1 MDKRTENIIEDALQE
16 QLHNAYL
23 RGMAV
28 GGKTF
33 VGTIYDIIMKSK
45 KQRSNPAKTLMN
57 IEATCKRMLNVP
69 NEYVK
74 ETTMNAVKEEVE
86 RVKANTDGEIKNG

>member
-1 MDKRTENIIEDALQE
+1 MDKENEIVIEEALKE

-33 VGTIYDIIMKSK
+33 VGAIYDIIIKSK
-45 KQRSNPAKTLMN
+45 KQRSNPMKTLMN
-57 IEATCKRMLNVP
+57 IEATCKRMLNVS
-69 NEYVK
+69 NEYVT
-74 ETTMNAVKEEVE
+74 ETTKNAIIDVVENLSSKENGVE
-86 RVKANTDGEIKNG
+86 D

>member
-1 MDKRTENIIEDALQE
+1 MDKKTENVIEDALQE

-23 RGMAV
+23 RGMAA

-33 VGTIYDIIMKSK
+33 VGVIYDIILKSK
-45 KQRSNPAKTLMN
+45 KHRSNPAKTLMN
-57 IEATCKRMLNVP
+57 IEITCKRMLNVS

-74 ETTMNAVKEEVE
+74 ETTMNAVKEEVK
-86 RVKANTDGEIKNG
+86 RVNAETNDN

>member
-1 MDKRTENIIEDALQE
+1 MNKKDEKVIEEALKE

-23 RGMAV
+23 KGMAV

-33 VGTIYDIIMKSK
+33 VGAIYDIIIKSK

-57 IEATCKRMLNVP
+57 IEATCKRMLNVS

-86 RVKANTDGEIKNG
+86 RVKSETNNNDV

>member
-1 MDKRTENIIEDALQE
+1 MNKENEIVIEEALKE

-23 RGMAV
+23 KGMAV

-33 VGTIYDIIMKSK
+33 VGAIYDIIIKSK

-57 IEATCKRMLNVP
+57 IEATCKRMLNVS

-86 RVKANTDGEIKNG
+86 RVKSETNDNDV

>member
-1 MDKRTENIIEDALQE
+1 MDKKDETIIEEALKE

-33 VGTIYDIIMKSK
+33 VGTIYDIIIKSK
-45 KQRSNPAKTLMN
+45 SQRLNPAKILMN
-57 IEATCKRMLNVP
+57 VETTCKRMLNVS

-74 ETTMNAVKEEVE
+74 ETTMSAIKEEVE
-86 RVKANTDGEIKNG
+86 KASTNEQ